1 MPIHVDNLIHTTYEL
16 PRLLKLQV
24 IYKLDKAKPTRMHFS
39 GPRRFW
45 TCGTPINLKLFRCE
59 NNYGLIIMF

>member
-24 IYKLDKAKPTRMHFS
+24 IYKLDKAKPTRMHF
-39 GPRRFW
+39 
-45 TCGTPINLKLFRCE
+45 I
-59 NNYGLIIMF
+59 GLSFFSIVCVT